1 MNPQITIIAEGG
13 RVDGTAVKSALEA
26 VPGVKA
32 TEVGPDRGLAQGA
45 RKVPSFV
52 MEFVGGS
59 AKVGDALIE
68 QATKQLAGAKLK
80 IKFGE
85 VEIEVSN
92 VNRSQ
97 VIEVLGRSAE
107 IAKAA
112 GNL

>member
-1 MNPQITIIAEGG
+1 MNAEIIVIAEGH
-13 RVDGTAVKSALEA
+13 RVEESKVRSALEA
-26 VPGVKA
+26 IPGVKA
-32 TEVGPDRGLAQGA
+32 TKIGSDRGLAQGA
-45 RKVPSFV
+45 AKAIKFALK
-52 MEFVGGS
+52 FVGGS

-80 IKFGE
+80 IKIGE
-85 VEIEVSN
+85 AEIEVSN

-97 VIEVLGRSAE
+97 VIDALAKAAE

>member
-1 MNPQITIIAEGG
+1 MNPQIVIIAEGDE
-13 RVDGTAVKSALEA
+13 VEETTIKSALENI
-26 VPGVKA
+26 PGVKA
-32 TEVGPDRGLAQGA
+32 TKVGPDRGLAQGA
-45 RKVPSFV
+45 RKALSFV

-85 VEIEVSN
+85 VEIELSN

-97 VIEVLGRSAE
+97 VMEALAKSAE

-112 GNL
+112 GKL

>member
-1 MNPQITIIAEGG
+1 MNPEITVIAEGDKVEESKV
-13 RVDGTAVKSALEA
+13 RAALEA
-26 VPGVKA
+26 IPGVRA
-32 TEVGPDRGLAQGA
+32 TAIGPDRGLVQGA
-45 RKVPSFV
+45 TKALKFAL
-52 MEFVGGS
+52 EFVGGS

-85 VEIEVSN
+85 VEIELSN

-97 VIEVLGRSAE
+97 VMEALAKSAE